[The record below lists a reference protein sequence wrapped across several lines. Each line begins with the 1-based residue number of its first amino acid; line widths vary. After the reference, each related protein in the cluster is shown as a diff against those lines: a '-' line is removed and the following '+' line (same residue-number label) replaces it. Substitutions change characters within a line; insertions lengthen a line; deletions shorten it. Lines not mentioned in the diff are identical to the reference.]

1 MLPRQM
7 SSSGIVLPLGQ
18 FPEAGLADL
27 VSAADR
33 LFDMEMKAHVTGQ
46 DLQPIGVS
54 LAASIR
60 PSWPVDG
67 VIGTGGHLQGDVF
80 LVDVDIAHSTTF
92 TPAVLASLSSLEY
105 ATCDIA
111 NIPIKLRLSDL
122 FFLRISKLDM
132 VHGNRSIKPEKAV
145 DGAIV
150 FLGNILGASVL
161 NSDIRK
167 TRRSGE

>member
-1 MLPRQM
+1 MGGQEVLLPRQM

-67 VIGTGGHLQGDVF
+67 VVGTGGHLQGDVF

-111 NIPIKLRLSDL
+111 NIPINATILIMFSITSSCYL
-122 FFLRISKLDM
+122 F
-132 VHGNRSIKPEKAV
+132 
-145 DGAIV
+145 
-150 FLGNILGASVL
+150 L
-161 NSDIRK
+161 NSLSPTDSIIIYK
-167 TRRSGE
+167 VVIKCDVVHILF